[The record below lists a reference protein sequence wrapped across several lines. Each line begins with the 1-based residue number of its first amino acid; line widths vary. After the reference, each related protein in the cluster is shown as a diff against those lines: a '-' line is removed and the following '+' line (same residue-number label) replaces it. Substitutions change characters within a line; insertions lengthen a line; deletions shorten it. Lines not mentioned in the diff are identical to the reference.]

1 VPIYT
6 FYCCTPDG
14 AAPSFEAYDLQDDQ
28 AAYAQAGIVL
38 EQHAS
43 ASHIDVYD
51 KDRAVLTFHRIPP
64 PVAARGALQPREA

>member
-14 AAPSFEAYDLQDDQ
+14 AAPSFEAYDLPDDQ
-28 AAYAQAGIVL
+28 AARAQAAVVL
-38 EQHAS
+38 RQHAS

-51 KDRAVLTFHRIPP
+51 KDRAVLTCRR
-64 PVAARGALQPREA
+64 VRGSVGA

>member
-1 VPIYT
+1 MPIYT

-14 AAPSFEAYDLQDDQ
+14 AAPSFEAYDLKDDRAAHAQ
-28 AAYAQAGIVL
+28 AAIVL

-51 KDRAVLTFHRIPP
+51 KDRAVLTYRRIRW
-64 PVAARGALQPREA
+64 PVSA